1 MPNARVIAVPRT
13 ARLGL
18 VSANSQRAAILQI
31 LQHQTAAAHLDL
43 ERRLDLFNRVR
54 TLAEYRQ
61 VLARFY
67 GIYAPLEPVLWR
79 ALTAL
84 KQELTLDSRR
94 KAPLLSADLS
104 ACGLSNRDIVDLPR
118 WQAMAPFPAQSQALG
133 QLYVLE
139 GATLGGQVMR
149 RHFRKVLALKKDRGL
164 AFFNSYGADV
174 AERWRCFREVFARYV
189 TTAKQQELALNGAN
203 TTFEM
208 FKSWMEEKPEA
219 RQSAATLHG

>member
-1 MPNARVIAVPRT
+1 MPNARVIAVPRS

-18 VSANSQRAAILQI
+18 VSANSQRTAILQI

-61 VLARFY
+61 VLGRFY

-79 ALTAL
+79 ALAAL
-84 KQELTLDSRR
+84 KQELMLDSRR

-104 ACGLSNRDIVDLPR
+104 ACGLSNADIVGLPR
-118 WQAMAPFPAQSQALG
+118 WQAMEPFPAESQALG

-149 RHFRKVLALKKDRGL
+149 RHFRKMLALKKDRGL

-174 AERWRCFREVFARYV
+174 PERWRSFREVLARHV
-189 TTAKQQELALNGAN
+189 TTAKQQELAVKGAN
-203 TTFEM
+203 ATFEM
-208 FKSWMEEKPEA
+208 FKSWMPEGLEA
-219 RQSAATLHG
+219 RQFAANR